1 MKQIAKTKIVY
12 SMENDEIHIAPNGLY
27 VRDVVIDAGIGEEV
41 YIGQISDIHLNYCNQ
56 KDFDEA
62 NPVLMSTYKN
72 RLWCANGETVPK
84 LQKAL
89 EFLDDIDQLVVNG
102 DTLDYLSH
110 GTIELMD
117 RELWEKCPDVIAT
130 VGGHEVVRQMQG
142 EICDPQPYDERVEI
156 IKNYWKHDV
165 YYVSKV
171 IKDKVMIIGM
181 FNDLAKLNE
190 YQRQK
195 LEADIELAREKGYI
209 ILIFMHEPVAT
220 HNTEHKNC
228 TEKDVMLAG
237 DTASFPVDFCDCT
250 LHRHNFV
257 GGVRCDAVTNE
268 TYQLIVNSADVVKG
282 IFTAHWHNDMHL
294 DIVAKNNKGET
305 TVIPQFIH
313 TASAYDDGHVMRII
327 IK

>member
-72 RLWCANGETVPK
+72 RLWCANGESVPK
-84 LQKAL
+84 LQRAL
-89 EFLDDIDQLVVNG
+89 EFLDDTDALVVNG
-102 DTLDYLSH
+102 DTLDYLSY
-110 GTIELMD
+110 GTMELMD
-117 RELWEKCPDVIAT
+117 KELWDKRPDVIAT
-130 VGGHEVVRQMQG
+130 LGGHEVVRQMQG
-142 EICDPQPYDERVEI
+142 EICDPQPYEERVEI
-156 IKNYWKHDV
+156 IKKYWRHDI
-165 YYVSKV
+165 YYVSKL

-195 LEADIELAREKGYI
+195 LDEDIKLARQKGYAV
-209 ILIFMHEPVAT
+209 LIFMHEPVAT
-220 HNTEHKNC
+220 YNPEYKNFTEGM
-228 TEKDVMLAG
+228 TMLLGDPAG
-237 DTASFPVDFCDCT
+237 YPKDFCHGIT
-250 LHRHNFV
+250 GGSKMV
-257 GGVRCDAVTNE
+257 GNEKCDEATKAVYN
-268 TYQLIVNSADVVKG
+268 LIVNNADVVKG
-282 IFTAHWHNDMHL
+282 VFAAHHHS
-294 DIVAKNNKGET
+294 DIHIDIIAKTHTGDDT
-305 TVIPQFIH
+305 TIPQFIN